1 MWLEMTVHDEA
12 VAALGLLMALAKAD
26 GPLHSEEF
34 EVLYA
39 FLEALREAIGI
50 EQSKEEDQGLL
61 NELTGWVATAKSIQA
76 NGLALHEASQAK
88 GIFPK
93 FLAAMAVADGLPND
107 KERIMI
113 GRIKAAIRSASAN
126 LS

>member
-1 MWLEMTVHDEA
+1 MTVQDEA
-12 VAALGLLMALAKAD
+12 VPALGLLMALAKAD
-26 GPLHSEEF
+26 GPLHSEEL
-34 EVLYA
+34 EVPYA

-50 EQSKEEDQGLL
+50 EHSREEDQGLL
-61 NELTGWVATAKSIQA
+61 SELTGWIATAKSIQA
-76 NGLALHEASQAK
+76 NGSALHETSHAK

-93 FLAAMAVADGLPND
+93 FLAAMAVADGLPD
-107 KERIMI
+107 EKERIMI